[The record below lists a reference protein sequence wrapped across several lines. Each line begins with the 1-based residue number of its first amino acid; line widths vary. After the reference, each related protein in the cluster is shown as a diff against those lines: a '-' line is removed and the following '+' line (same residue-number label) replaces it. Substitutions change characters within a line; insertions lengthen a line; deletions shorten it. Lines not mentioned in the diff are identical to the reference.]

1 VEILRLAVAH
11 HLLAATEG
19 SVVVEPVAVELMPL
33 AEMVDLAG
41 AVDIARERL
50 QVALAALAA
59 VAVEQSAALLVQ
71 AAPLQC

>member
-1 VEILRLAVAH
+1 MALVQ
-11 HLLAATEG
+11 HLSAATVG
-19 SVVVEPVAVELMPL
+19 WVVAAQLAVELMPL